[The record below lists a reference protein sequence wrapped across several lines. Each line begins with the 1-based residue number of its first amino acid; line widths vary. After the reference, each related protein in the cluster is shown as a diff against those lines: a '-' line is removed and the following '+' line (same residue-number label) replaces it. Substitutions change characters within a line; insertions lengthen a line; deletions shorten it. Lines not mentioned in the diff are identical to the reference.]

1 MIFGYQ
7 GCIRLEA
14 VLFCTIK
21 TGAGYKCLNLKK
33 NGEVKMKSRVAV
45 ISIILEDVSSVEK
58 LNAILSKYRERII
71 GRMGLPYREKNVNII
86 CVAIDAPED
95 EINSM
100 TGQIGR
106 LKGVSAKTNY
116 SNVMS
121 ETEE

>member
-1 MIFGYQ
+1 
-7 GCIRLEA
+7 
-14 VLFCTIK
+14 
-21 TGAGYKCLNLKK
+21 
-33 NGEVKMKSRVAV
+33 MKSRVAV

-58 LNAILSKYRERII
+58 LNSILSKYRERII

-86 CVAIDAPED
+86 CVAVDAHED

-106 LKGVSAKTNY
+106 LNGVSAKTNY

-121 ETEE
+121 ELDG

>member
-1 MIFGYQ
+1 MDMAFFI
-7 GCIRLEA
+7 
-14 VLFCTIK
+14 LF
-21 TGAGYKCLNLKK
+21 LKEK
-33 NGEVKMKSRVAV
+33 IMKKRVAV

-58 LNAILSKYRERII
+58 LNGILTLFRERII

-100 TGQIGR
+100 TGKIGR

-116 SNVMS
+116 SNVVTES
-121 ETEE
+121 EEDNA

>member
-1 MIFGYQ
+1 MDMAFFI
-7 GCIRLEA
+7 
-14 VLFCTIK
+14 LF
-21 TGAGYKCLNLKK
+21 LKEK
-33 NGEVKMKSRVAV
+33 IMKKRVAV

-58 LNAILSKYRERII
+58 LNGILTQFRERII

-100 TGQIGR
+100 TGKIGR

-116 SNVMS
+116 SNVVTES
-121 ETEE
+121 EEDNA

>member
-1 MIFGYQ
+1 
-7 GCIRLEA
+7 
-14 VLFCTIK
+14 
-21 TGAGYKCLNLKK
+21 
-33 NGEVKMKSRVAV
+33 MKSRVAV